1 VGFISLGCPKNL
13 VDSEVMMGL
22 LDRAGARL
30 TAHPEE
36 AEILIVNTC
45 SFIDT
50 AKQESVDTI
59 LEMARHK
66 TSGSAR
72 KLIVAGCLVER
83 YRDEI
88 RKSIPEVDAVVGT
101 GELES
106 ILEAAGL
113 PPTPAAPSLF
123 NILSGKAAEIR
134 PGQESQAGTHKTVAK
149 SGMQAD
155 EEPQKHPSGAK
166 AHDDFAAITARLKS
180 CPDTKPLRVHQ
191 EASHSATCL
200 APEVRSASEHIQNED
215 RPKGRPEG
223 DHRERQG
230 RFRRDSWQGATHLLP
245 TYLYDET
252 TPRFLTTPKS
262 SAYIKIAEGCDHPCS
277 FCVIPNLRGKFR
289 SRRFESVVAEAH
301 QLVARGVR
309 EITLIGQETTCYGED
324 LGIKDGLALLL
335 DALAAIE
342 GLRWLRF
349 LYAYPNRITGRLLDT
364 IARHDNICKY
374 LDVPL
379 QHAAPSVLKRMKRGG
394 SAEIFLKT
402 LEKVR
407 AAVPGIALRTSFIAG
422 FPGESLRDFE
432 ILEEFIG
439 EARFDWLG
447 VFSYSDEEGSGA
459 FSLDGKVPRR
469 TIETRKRRLMKLQQS
484 ISKRARQQWVG
495 REMVLLAEGES
506 EETPLL
512 WEGRTQF
519 HAPEIDGKLYINDF
533 GELGPNVATLEPGR
547 FYRAQITE
555 AHDYDVVARILSGP
569 L

>member
-1 VGFISLGCPKNL
+1 VGIISLGCPKNL

-59 LEMARHK
+59 LEMARYK
-66 TSGSAR
+66 ASGSAR
-72 KLIVAGCLVER
+72 RLIVAGCLVER

-113 PPTPAAPSLF
+113 ATPQAAARSPF
-123 NILSGKAAEIR
+123 NILGSGQAVESR
-134 PGQESQAGTHKTVAK
+134 PGQESRAGTHTME
-149 SGMQAD
+149 S
-155 EEPQKHPSGAK
+155 
-166 AHDDFAAITARLKS
+166 R
-180 CPDTKPLRVHQ
+180 
-191 EASHSATCL
+191 AS
-200 APEVRSASEHIQNED
+200 
-215 RPKGRPEG
+215 RPEG
-223 DHRERQG
+223 HLREQQG
-230 RFRRDSWQGATHLLP
+230 RFSRDDWQGATHLLP
-245 TYLYDET
+245 TYLYDES
-252 TPRFLTTPKS
+252 TPRFLTTPNS

-289 SRRFESVVAEAH
+289 SRRFESVVTEAR
-301 QLVARGVR
+301 QLVARGVQ
-309 EITLIGQETTCYGED
+309 EITLIGQDTTCYGED
-324 LGIKDGLALLL
+324 LGLKDGLAALL
-335 DALAAIE
+335 DSLAVIE

-349 LYAYPNRITGRLLDT
+349 LYAYPNRITGRLLET

-394 SAEIFLKT
+394 GAEIFLRT

-407 AAVPGIALRTSFIAG
+407 AAVPGIALRTTFITG

-432 ILEEFIG
+432 LLEEFIK

-447 VFSYSDEEGSGA
+447 VFGYSDEEGSGA
-459 FSLDGKVPRR
+459 FSLDAKIPRR
-469 TIETRKRRLMKLQQS
+469 TIEARKRRLMKLQQG
-484 ISKRARQQWVG
+484 ISKRAKQQWVG
-495 REMVLLAEGES
+495 RELVLLTEGES
-506 EETPLL
+506 EETTLL

-519 HAPEIDGKLYINDF
+519 HAPEIDGKVYINDF
-533 GELGPNVATLEPGR
+533 GDLVALEPGR
-547 FYRAQITE
+547 FYKAQITE
-555 AHDYDVVARILSGP
+555 AHEYDVVARVVAGP

>member
-30 TAHPEE
+30 TSHPEE

-66 TSGSAR
+66 TSGSAK

-88 RKSIPEVDAVVGT
+88 QKSIPEVDAVIGT

-113 PPTPAAPSLF
+113 TPSPAAPSLF
-123 NILSGKAAEIR
+123 NILSSSAAVVAHAGK
-134 PGQESQAGTHKTVAK
+134 ESQAGTHKQSVEKFNPEGGRGPQRRVLVA
-149 SGMQAD
+149 GVED
-155 EEPQKHPSGAK
+155 GGFNPR
-166 AHDDFAAITARLKS
+166 I
-180 CPDTKPLRVHQ
+180 KP
-191 EASHSATCL
+191 EMATRAL
-200 APEVRSASEHIQNED
+200 APEVHF
-215 RPKGRPEG
+215 RPEG
-223 DHRERQG
+223 DHREQQG
-230 RFRRDSWQGATHLLP
+230 RFRRDDWQGATHLLP

-289 SRRFESVVAEAH
+289 SRRFESVVAEAE
-301 QLVARGVR
+301 QLVARGAS
-309 EITLIGQETTCYGED
+309 EITLIGQDTTCYGED
-324 LGIKDGLALLL
+324 FGLKDGLAQLL
-335 DALAAIE
+335 DALARIPN
-342 GLRWLRF
+342 LRWLRF
-349 LYAYPNRITGRLLDT
+349 LYAYPNRITGKLLDT

-374 LDVPL
+374 LDLPL
-379 QHAAPSVLKRMKRGG
+379 QHAAPAVLKRMKRGG
-394 SAEIFLKT
+394 SPEIFLKT
-402 LEKVR
+402 LDKVR
-407 AAVPGIALRTSFIAG
+407 AAVPGIVLRTTFITG
-422 FPGESLRDFE
+422 FPGESLGDFD
-432 ILEEFIG
+432 ILADFIK
-439 EARFDWLG
+439 EAKFDWLG

-459 FSLDGKVPRR
+459 ISLDQKIPRR
-469 TIETRKRRLMKLQQS
+469 TIEARKRCLMKLQQS
-484 ISKRARQQWVG
+484 ISKRAKQQWVG
-495 REMVLLAEGES
+495 RELVLLAEGES

-512 WEGRTQF
+512 WEARTEF
-519 HAPEIDGKLYINDF
+519 HAPEIDGKVYINDF
-533 GELGPNVATLEPGR
+533 GALEALEPGR
-547 FYRAQITE
+547 FYQAAITE
-555 AHDYDVVARILSGP
+555 AHDYDIIARITSGP

>member
-13 VDSEVMMGL
+13 VDSEVMLGL

-66 TSGSAR
+66 KSGRAK

-101 GELES
+101 GELDS
-106 ILEAAGL
+106 ILDAAGL
-113 PPTPAAPSLF
+113 APASVAPSPF
-123 NILSGKAAEIR
+123 NILSGSGTAETR
-134 PGQESQAGTHKTVAK
+134 PGQESLSGTH
-149 SGMQAD
+149 Q
-155 EEPQKHPSGAK
+155 P
-166 AHDDFAAITARLKS
+166 
-180 CPDTKPLRVHQ
+180 
-191 EASHSATCL
+191 ASS
-200 APEVRSASEHIQNED
+200 
-215 RPKGRPEG
+215 RPEG
-223 DHRERQG
+223 DHREQQG
-230 RFRRDSWQGATHLLP
+230 RFRRDDWQGATHLLP

-289 SRRFESVVAEAH
+289 SRRFESVVAEAR
-301 QLVARGVR
+301 QLVARGVQ
-309 EITLIGQETTCYGED
+309 EITLIGQDTTCYGED
-324 LGIKDGLALLL
+324 LGLKNGLAQLL
-335 DALAAIE
+335 DALAQID

-349 LYAYPNRITGRLLDT
+349 LYAYPNRVTSRLLET
-364 IARHDNICKY
+364 IARHNNICKY
-374 LDVPL
+374 FDLPL
-379 QHAAPSVLKRMKRGG
+379 QHASPDVLKRMKRGA

-402 LEKVR
+402 LEKIRLTIPDV
-407 AAVPGIALRTSFIAG
+407 VLRTSFIVG
-422 FPGESLRDFE
+422 FPGESPRDFE
-432 ILEEFIG
+432 ILQEFIT
-439 EARFDWLG
+439 EAKFDWLG
-447 VFSYSDEEGSGA
+447 VFNYSDEEGSGA
-459 FSLDGKVPRR
+459 FSLDAKIPKR
-469 TIETRKRRLMKLQQS
+469 TIESRKRKLMKLQQS
-484 ISKRARQQWVG
+484 ISKRAKQQWVG
-495 REMVLLAEGES
+495 RELIVLAEGES

-533 GELGPNVATLEPGR
+533 GELATLEAGR

-555 AHDYDVVARILSGP
+555 AHDYDVVARIVSAP
-569 L
+569 SAVQVK

>member
-30 TAHPEE
+30 TSRPED
-36 AEILIVNTC
+36 ADILVVNTC

-59 LEMARHK
+59 LEMARLK
-66 TSGSAR
+66 TSGSAK

-101 GELES
+101 GELEA

-113 PPTPAAPSLF
+113 ARPAAAVSPF
-123 NILSGKAAEIR
+123 NIITSVHADTRSGK
-134 PGQESQAGTHKTVAK
+134 ESQAGTHK
-149 SGMQAD
+149 
-155 EEPQKHPSGAK
+155 H
-166 AHDDFAAITARLKS
+166 AAS
-180 CPDTKPLRVHQ
+180 
-191 EASHSATCL
+191 
-200 APEVRSASEHIQNED
+200 APEVSF
-215 RPKGRPEG
+215 RPEG
-223 DHRERQG
+223 NHRERQG
-230 RFRRDSWQGATHLLP
+230 RFSRDDWQGATHLLP
-245 TYLYDET
+245 TYLYDEN
-252 TPRFLTTPKS
+252 TPRLLSTPRA

-289 SRRFESVVAEAH
+289 SRRFESVVTEAR
-301 QLVARGVR
+301 QLVASGVS
-309 EITLIGQETTCYGED
+309 ELTLIGQDTTCYGED

-335 DALAAIE
+335 DALAGIE

-349 LYAYPNRITGRLLDT
+349 LYAYPNRITGRLLST
-364 IARHDNICKY
+364 IAKHDNICKY

-379 QHAAPSVLKRMKRGG
+379 QHASPEVLKRMKRGAG
-394 SAEIFLKT
+394 AEIFLKT

-407 AAVPGIALRTSFIAG
+407 AAVPGIALRTTFIVG

-439 EARFDWLG
+439 EAKFDWLG
-447 VFSYSDEEGSGA
+447 VFNYSDEEGSGA
-459 FSLDGKVPRR
+459 YSLDAKLPAR
-469 TIETRKRRLMKLQQS
+469 TIESRKRRLMKLQQS
-484 ISKRARQQWVG
+484 ISKRAKQQWIG
-495 REMVLLAEGES
+495 RELVVLAEGES

-512 WEGRTQF
+512 WEARTEF
-519 HAPEIDGKLYINDF
+519 HAPEIDGKVYINDF
-533 GELGPNVATLEPGR
+533 GGLEALQAGR
-547 FYRAQITE
+547 FYKAQITE
-555 AHDYDVVARILSGP
+555 AHDYDVVARIVSGP

>member
-30 TAHPEE
+30 TSHPEE

-66 TSGSAR
+66 TAGSAK

-88 RKSIPEVDAVVGT
+88 MKSIPEVDAVVGT

-106 ILEAAGL
+106 ILDAAGL
-113 PPTPAAPSLF
+113 SRPSAPASLSPF
-123 NILSGKAAEIR
+123 NILSSNGNAEVR
-134 PGQESQAGTHKTVAK
+134 PGLESRAATHKQGSREPARMKGTGLSPYVEPTK
-149 SGMQAD
+149 
-155 EEPQKHPSGAK
+155 EEGA
-166 AHDDFAAITARLKS
+166 
-180 CPDTKPLRVHQ
+180 
-191 EASHSATCL
+191 L
-200 APEVRSASEHIQNED
+200 APEV
-215 RPKGRPEG
+215 KFRPEG
-223 DHRERQG
+223 DLRESQG
-230 RFRRDSWQGATHLLP
+230 RFSRNDWQGATHLLP
-245 TYLYDET
+245 TYLYDES

-262 SAYIKIAEGCDHPCS
+262 SAYIKIAEGCDHPCT

-289 SRRFESVVAEAH
+289 SRRFESVVAEA
-301 QLVARGVR
+301 QGLVARGVQ
-309 EITLIGQETTCYGED
+309 EITLIGQDTTCYGED
-324 LGIKDGLALLL
+324 LGLKDGLATLL
-335 DALAAIE
+335 DTLAKIE

-349 LYAYPNRITGRLLDT
+349 LYAYPNRITGRLLET
-364 IARHDNICKY
+364 IAKHENICKY

-379 QHAAPSVLKRMKRGG
+379 QHASPAVLKTMKRGAG
-394 SAEIFLKT
+394 ADIFLKT

-407 AAVPGIALRTSFIAG
+407 AAVPGIALRTSFIVG
-422 FPGESLRDFE
+422 FPGETIRDYE
-432 ILEEFIG
+432 ILQEFIT
-439 EARFDWLG
+439 AAKFDWLG

-459 FSLDGKVPRR
+459 FSFNEKVPKR
-469 TIETRKRRLMKLQQS
+469 TIEARKRRLMKLQQS
-484 ISKRARQQWVG
+484 ISKKAKQQWVG
-495 REMVLLAEGES
+495 RELVVLAEGES

-519 HAPEIDGKLYINDF
+519 HAPEIDGKVYINDF
-533 GELGPNVATLEPGR
+533 AELGAQVTALEPGR
-547 FYRAQITE
+547 FYHAEITE
-555 AHDYDVVARILSGP
+555 AHEYDVVARILSGP

>member
-1 VGFISLGCPKNL
+1 MGFISLGCPKNL

-30 TAHPEE
+30 TSHPEE

-59 LEMARHK
+59 LEMARFK
-66 TSGSAR
+66 ASGSAH

-113 PPTPAAPSLF
+113 TMPAAPASTSPF
-123 NILSGKAAEIR
+123 NILTGSAAEVR
-134 PGQESQAGTHKTVAK
+134 PGQESRSATHKPEA
-149 SGMQAD
+149 
-155 EEPQKHPSGAK
+155 PSRSEG
-166 AHDDFAAITARLKS
+166 DARE
-180 CPDTKPLRVHQ
+180 Q
-191 EASHSATCL
+191 
-200 APEVRSASEHIQNED
+200 
-215 RPKGRPEG
+215 KGR
-223 DHRERQG
+223 
-230 RFRRDSWQGATHLLP
+230 FSRDDWQGATHLLP
-245 TYLYDET
+245 TYLYDES

-262 SAYIKIAEGCDHPCS
+262 SAYIKIAEGCDHPCT

-289 SRRFESVVAEAH
+289 SRRFESVVAEARH
-301 QLVARGVR
+301 LVARGVQ
-309 EITLIGQETTCYGED
+309 EITLIGQDTTCYGED
-324 LGIKDGLALLL
+324 LGIKDGLATLL
-335 DALAAIE
+335 DALAQIE

-349 LYAYPNRITGRLLDT
+349 LYAYPNRITNKLLAT
-364 IARHDNICKY
+364 IAKHNNICKY

-379 QHAAPSVLKRMKRGG
+379 QHASPQVLKTMKRGAG
-394 SAEIFLKT
+394 TEIFLKT

-407 AAVPGIALRTSFIAG
+407 ATVPGIALRTSFIVG
-422 FPGESLRDFE
+422 FPGETAEDITLLEDFVK
-432 ILEEFIG
+432 
-439 EARFDWLG
+439 EAKFDWLG

-459 FSLDGKVPRR
+459 FSLDAKVPKR
-469 TIETRKRRLMKLQQS
+469 TIEARKRRLMKLQQS
-484 ISKRARQQWVG
+484 ISKRAKQQWVG
-495 REMVLLAEGES
+495 RELVLLAEGES

-519 HAPEIDGKLYINDF
+519 HAPEIDGKVYINDF
-533 GELGPNVATLEPGR
+533 GDLESLEPGR
-547 FYRAQITE
+547 FYKAVITE
-555 AHDYDVVARILSGP
+555 AHEYDLVARILEGP

>member
-30 TAHPEE
+30 TAHPED
-36 AEILIVNTC
+36 AEILVVNTC

-59 LEMARHK
+59 LEMARYK

-101 GELES
+101 GELEA

-113 PPTPAAPSLF
+113 NAPAPAAISPF
-123 NILSGKAAEIR
+123 NIIASSRAAETR
-134 PGQESQAGTHKTVAK
+134 PGQESQAGTHKGT
-149 SGMQAD
+149 S
-155 EEPQKHPSGAK
+155 
-166 AHDDFAAITARLKS
+166 
-180 CPDTKPLRVHQ
+180 
-191 EASHSATCL
+191 
-200 APEVRSASEHIQNED
+200 
-215 RPKGRPEG
+215 RPEG
-223 DHRERQG
+223 DQREQQG
-230 RFRRDSWQGATHLLP
+230 RFRRDDWQGATHLLP
-245 TYLYDET
+245 TYLYDEN

-262 SAYIKIAEGCDHPCS
+262 SAYIKIAEGCDHPCT

-289 SRRFESVVAEAH
+289 SRRFESVVAEAQ
-301 QLVARGVR
+301 QLVARGVE
-309 EITLIGQETTCYGED
+309 EITLIGQDTTCYGED
-324 LGIKDGLALLL
+324 LGIRDGLATLL
-335 DALAAIE
+335 DSLAGIE

-379 QHAAPSVLKRMKRGG
+379 QHASPQVLKTMKRGAG
-394 SAEIFLKT
+394 ADIFLKT

-407 AAVPGIALRTSFIAG
+407 AAVPGIALRTSFIVG

-432 ILEEFIG
+432 LLEEFIG

-459 FSLDGKVPRR
+459 FSLDAKVPKR
-469 TIETRKRRLMKLQQS
+469 TIESRKRRLMKLQQS
-484 ISKRARQQWVG
+484 ISKRAKQQWVG
-495 REMVLLAEGES
+495 RELVLLTEGES

-519 HAPEIDGKLYINDF
+519 HAPEIDGKVYINDF
-533 GELGPNVATLEPGR
+533 GELETLEPGR
-547 FYRAQITE
+547 FYKAVISE
-555 AHDYDVVARILSGP
+555 AHEYDVVAKVVSNSL
-569 L
+569 

>member
-1 VGFISLGCPKNL
+1 
-13 VDSEVMMGL
+13 MGL

-30 TAHPEE
+30 TAHPED
-36 AEILIVNTC
+36 AEILVVNTC

-59 LEMARHK
+59 LEMARYK

-101 GELES
+101 GELEA

-113 PPTPAAPSLF
+113 NAPAPAPAAISPF
-123 NILSGKAAEIR
+123 NIVASGRAAETR
-134 PGQESQAGTHKTVAK
+134 PGQESQAGTHKDK
-149 SGMQAD
+149 S
-155 EEPQKHPSGAK
+155 
-166 AHDDFAAITARLKS
+166 
-180 CPDTKPLRVHQ
+180 
-191 EASHSATCL
+191 
-200 APEVRSASEHIQNED
+200 
-215 RPKGRPEG
+215 RPEG
-223 DHRERQG
+223 DLREQQG
-230 RFRRDSWQGATHLLP
+230 RFRRDDWQGATHLLP
-245 TYLYDET
+245 TYLYDEN

-262 SAYIKIAEGCDHPCS
+262 SAYIKIAEGCDHPCT

-289 SRRFESVVAEAH
+289 SRRFESVVAEAQ
-301 QLVARGVR
+301 QLVARGVE
-309 EITLIGQETTCYGED
+309 EITLIGQDTTCYGED
-324 LGIKDGLALLL
+324 LGIRDGLATLL
-335 DALAAIE
+335 DALAGIE

-349 LYAYPNRITGRLLDT
+349 LYAYPNRVTGRLLDT

-379 QHAAPSVLKRMKRGG
+379 QHASPQVLKTMKRGAG
-394 SAEIFLKT
+394 ADIFLKT

-407 AAVPGIALRTSFIAG
+407 AAVPGIALRTSFIVG

-432 ILEEFIG
+432 LLEEFIG

-459 FSLDGKVPRR
+459 FSLDAKVPKR
-469 TIETRKRRLMKLQQS
+469 TIESRKRRLMKLQQS
-484 ISKRARQQWVG
+484 ISKRAKQQWVG
-495 REMVLLAEGES
+495 RELVVVAEGES

-519 HAPEIDGKLYINDF
+519 HAPEIDGKVYINDF
-533 GELGPNVATLEPGR
+533 GELETLEPGR
-547 FYRAQITE
+547 FYKAVISE
-555 AHDYDVVARILSGP
+555 AHEYDVVAKVVSNP

>member
-1 VGFISLGCPKNL
+1 VGFVSLGCAKNL

-30 TAHPEE
+30 TARPGD

-45 SFIDT
+45 SFIDA

-59 LEMARHK
+59 LEMARYK
-66 TSGSAR
+66 TSGSAKR
-72 KLIVAGCLVER
+72 LIVTGCLVER

-113 PPTPAAPSLF
+113 ALPQAAAPPSAF
-123 NILSGKAAEIR
+123 NILSGSGRAESR
-134 PGQESQAGTHKTVAK
+134 PGRESKAGTHKP
-149 SGMQAD
+149 
-155 EEPQKHPSGAK
+155 EEPV
-166 AHDDFAAITARLKS
+166 F
-180 CPDTKPLRVHQ
+180 
-191 EASHSATCL
+191 
-200 APEVRSASEHIQNED
+200 
-215 RPKGRPEG
+215 RPEG
-223 DHRERQG
+223 NLRERQG
-230 RFRRDSWQGATHLLP
+230 RFRRDDWQGATHLLP
-245 TYLYDET
+245 TYLYDES
-252 TPRFLTTPKS
+252 TPRFLTTPRS

-289 SRRFESVVAEAH
+289 SRRFESVVAEAR
-301 QLVARGVR
+301 QLVARGVQ
-309 EITLIGQETTCYGED
+309 EITLIGQDTTCYGED
-324 LGIKDGLALLL
+324 LGLKDGLAVLL
-335 DALAAIE
+335 DSLASID

-364 IARHDNICKY
+364 IARHENICKY
-374 LDVPL
+374 LDLPL
-379 QHAAPSVLKRMKRGG
+379 QHASPAVLKRMKRGAG
-394 SAEIFLKT
+394 ADIFLRT

-407 AAVPGIALRTSFIAG
+407 AAVPGVVLRTTFIAG

-439 EARFDWLG
+439 EAKFDWLG
-447 VFSYSDEEGSGA
+447 VFGYSDEEGSAA
-459 FSLDGKVPRR
+459 FSLEAKVPRR
-469 TIETRKRRLMKLQQS
+469 TVEARKRRLMKLQQA
-484 ISKRARQQWVG
+484 ISKRAKQQWVG

-519 HAPEIDGKLYINDF
+519 HAPEIDGKVYINDF
-533 GELGPNVATLEPGR
+533 GDLPALEPGC
-547 FYRAQITE
+547 FYKARITG
-555 AHDYDVVARILSGP
+555 AHEYDVVARILSGP